1 MLIGCMLLGCISP
14 LESPQSM
21 KPLESLLPYLDCPLS
36 PSCCKLLSPPPTA
49 LTARSSRPRASS
61 PPGMHV
67 LTTAPRPPVHRSRAS
82 RSRPP
87 SSRPSSSKIRASQ
100 TRAWWACR
108 TSATARF
115 PRRSWWRA
123 RARRWLRTGA
133 WMDLHAS
140 RPCWPSCDHGSPS
153 TRYVEWPLMTCFA
166 CDCSPQRSRLPVYKW
181 PVEVVFVESI
191 PKSPSGKILRR
202 MLRSA

>member
-36 PSCCKLLSPPPTA
+36 PSCCKLLSPPPDCA
-49 LTARSSRPRASS
+49 YSSLFQAKGVQPAWHARAHHGASS
-61 PPGMHV
+61 PRSQVKGFQV
-67 LTTAPRPPVHRSRAS
+67 APAELEAKLLEDPC
-82 RSRPP
+82 
-87 SSRPSSSKIRASQ
+87 I
-100 TRAWWACR
+100 TDACVVGVPHER
-108 TSATARF
+108 HGQV

-133 WMDLHAS
+133 WMVLHAS